1 MRFSTTTI
9 VPLAIVV
16 VLGLLAGGI
25 DLGNRLAA
33 QEKTAGEVSTESGK
47 PDDKSANK
55 AEAVDDSSEEKPAEE
70 EEYVEP
76 DGVRKTEPAT
86 DRTQTQ
92 PQSP

>member
-1 MRFSTTTI
+1 MPISAVFESGRAMRFSTTTI

-70 EEYVEP
+70 
-76 DGVRKTEPAT
+76 DGEHPEGSTPA
-86 DRTQTQ
+86 
-92 PQSP
+92 SG